1 MEGKLKIGILLP
13 LCAILLS
20 TFLSI
25 NASGAIS
32 ISLVGV
38 WSETV
43 DASDLA
49 GGAGSDLISTYE
61 SASNQVSIDLTG
73 TTGDSDAWRVDIKRA
88 DTAWHGDL
96 HLSLRRTS
104 DGSGSGSIS
113 GGASYQ
119 EITDTYSEF
128 FSGSGDRTG
137 INVQLKINGVSV
149 GVPADS
155 YSTTVYYT
163 VVDTN

>member
-1 MEGKLKIGILLP
+1 MEGKLKNGILLS
-13 LCAILLS
+13 LCAIALS
-20 TFLSI
+20 LFTWGS
-25 NASGAIS
+25 ASAAIS

-43 DASDLA
+43 DESDLA

-61 SASNQVSIDLTG
+61 SASNQVSIDITG
-73 TTGDSDAWRVDIKRA
+73 TTGDSDAWRIDVKKT
-88 DTAWHGDL
+88 DTSWHSDL

-104 DGSGSGSIS
+104 DGSGSGSIT
-113 GGASYQ
+113 GGTSYQ
-119 EITDTYSEF
+119 EATDTFTEF

-137 INVQLKINGVSV
+137 INVQLKITGVSV
-149 GVPADS
+149 NVPTDT

-163 VVDTN
+163 VVDN